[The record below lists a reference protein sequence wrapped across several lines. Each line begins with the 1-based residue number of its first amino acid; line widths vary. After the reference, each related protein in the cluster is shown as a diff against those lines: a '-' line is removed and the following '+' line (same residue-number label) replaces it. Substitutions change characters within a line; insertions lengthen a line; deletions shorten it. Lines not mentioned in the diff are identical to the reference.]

1 MKLKNILGTLLGGNK
16 VWFYVVFLVGLASG
30 LLIKQKLPIK
40 FKEEV
45 DIIPILQLIVT
56 LIVAFLITHYG
67 KQKADEKRAEKDL
80 IIEQLNDCRK
90 KCREVFDEFSGC
102 CDERQANAEQ
112 QKLLKQGVRDFAN
125 HLSAV
130 RRLIEHS
137 GDSEG
142 LVQQWQE
149 LQSRYFTF
157 KAKITDLNWVKD
169 FTNPATRSAA
179 ETAWREAEYQLT
191 KLIFEVNRF

>member
-16 VWFYVVFLVGLASG
+16 VWFYVVFLIGLASG

-40 FKEEV
+40 FKE
-45 DIIPILQLIVT
+45 DIDILPILQLIVT
-56 LIVAFLITHYG
+56 LIVALLITHYG

-102 CDERQANAEQ
+102 CDERQANADQ
-112 QKLLKQGVRDFAN
+112 QKRLKQGVRDFSN

-130 RRLIEHS
+130 QRLIEHS
-137 GDSEG
+137 GNPDD
-142 LVQQWQE
+142 LVKEWHQ

-157 KAKITDLNWVKD
+157 KAKITDLNWAND
-169 FTNPATRSAA
+169 FTNPATRSVA

-191 KLIFEVNRF
+191 KLIFEVNRS

>member
-16 VWFYVVFLVGLASG
+16 VLFYVVFLVGLGSG

-40 FKEEV
+40 FKEEI

-102 CDERQANAEQ
+102 CDEQQSNAEQ
-112 QKLLKQGVRDFAN
+112 QKRLKQGVRDFSN
-125 HLSAV
+125 HLYAV
-130 RRLIEHS
+130 RRLIFHA
-137 GDSEG
+137 GDPTE
-142 LVQQWQE
+142 LVKQWE
-149 LQSRYFTF
+149 DLQLRYFTF
-157 KAKITDLNWVKD
+157 KARITDLNWGSA
-169 FTNPATRSAA
+169 FTNPATRNSA
-179 ETAWREAEYQLT
+179 ESAWRDSDDQLT

>member
-1 MKLKNILGTLLGGNK
+1 MKLKNILGILLGGNK
-16 VWFYVVFLVGLASG
+16 VWFYVFFLAGLASG
-30 LLIKQKLPIK
+30 LLLKQRLPIK
-40 FKEEV
+40 FKEDV
-45 DIIPILQLIVT
+45 DIIPILQLLVT
-56 LIVAFLITHYG
+56 LIVALLITHYG

-112 QKLLKQGVRDFAN
+112 QKRLKQGVRDFSN
-125 HLSAV
+125 HLDSL

-137 GDSEG
+137 GNPAE

-149 LQSRYFTF
+149 LQKRYYTF
-157 KAKITDLNWVKD
+157 KAEAFDVSPVQSVKS
-169 FTNPATRSAA
+169 FRNEPAERPADCVRRCTA
-179 ETAWREAEYQLT
+179 EHLFSSRIKQ
-191 KLIFEVNRF
+191 

>member
-1 MKLKNILGTLLGGNK
+1 MKLKNILGTLLGGNR
-16 VWFYVVFLVGLASG
+16 VWFYVVFLAGLTSG

-90 KCREVFDEFSGC
+90 KCREVFDEFSDC

-112 QKLLKQGVRDFAN
+112 QKQLKQGVRDFSN
-125 HLSAV
+125 HLFAV
-130 RRLIEHS
+130 QRLIAHS
-137 GDSEG
+137 GDPSE
-142 LVQQWQE
+142 LVSQWQE
-149 LQSRYFTF
+149 LQNRYFTF
-157 KAKITDLNWVKD
+157 KARITDARD
-169 FTNPATRSAA
+169 FTNPVTRSAA